1 LTSRRRAADSG
12 VVGAEPSAAGVGA
25 PDGTED
31 AVLLGIALEVGAPLD
46 TAPELGSVGV
56 VPSVAG
62 VVEPEAGGVEPEG
75 VGVGAE
81 DAETVL
87 DADGVAEGVA
97 DAEAEAPDGVGV
109 GAALEAASAPL
120 GVADGTALPLGVG
133 AAAAAA
139 STDCDTDGLGTGAIS
154 TGATGATGGTGA
166 TGVGLIVWVVALE
179 IVVATSGLTW
189 GAAAASAGV
198 S

>member
-31 AVLLGIALEVGAPLD
+31 AVLLGMALEVGAPLD

-75 VGVGAE
+75 VGAGAE
-81 DAETVL
+81 DAEAVL

-97 DAEAEAPDGVGV
+97 DAEASAPDGVGV

-120 GVADGTALPLGVG
+120 GVADGAALLPLGVG
-133 AAAAAA
+133 AAAA

-179 IVVATSGLTW
+179 IVVAKSGLTW